1 MLYWLEKKKEY
12 LNPKTIHG
20 LAKSITWKNW
30 TCNLKLF
37 KKWKLDHHDQF
48 ESILLSPSCVLV
60 CANTMAKCYNGSIM
74 TILCLWYTIWQIC
87 HIYNIKAY
95 FPLFTCLVLI
105 WLIVLSP
112 SAQHSWCLF
121 LQMKRGNPV
130 NSLHMFLG
138 WVNAVLLL
146 YGALISCRVKNWCRG
161 VVY

>member
-1 MLYWLEKKKEY
+1 MGWQKAAPE
-12 LNPKTIHG
+12 
-20 LAKSITWKNW
+20 
-30 TCNLKLF
+30 
-37 KKWKLDHHDQF
+37 KLDLQLEIVQKMEIGPPWPIWKHSSF
-48 ESILLSPSCVLV
+48 TFLRPCVW
-60 CANTMAKCYNGSIM
+60 NTMAKCYNGSLM

-112 SAQHSWCLF
+112 SAQHCWCLF
-121 LQMKRGNPV
+121 VQMKRGNPV
-130 NSLHMFLG
+130 SSLHMFLDR
-138 WVNAVLLL
+138 VNAVLLL

>member
-1 MLYWLEKKKEY
+1 MGWQKASLG
-12 LNPKTIHG
+12 KTEP
-20 LAKSITWKNW
+20 ATWNCLKNGNW
-30 TCNLKLF
+30 TTMTNLKAFFFHLPAS
-37 KKWKLDHHDQF
+37 L
-48 ESILLSPSCVLV
+48 